1 MPDHH
6 GQHESQVDDEQE
18 GREGHERTV
27 CFQPTRRLQNAS
39 SPDAV
44 AGVQQIMKAI
54 HAGGVP
60 QETLELVHMRT
71 SQINGCN
78 ACIASGITNAERIG
92 LSSERLLTLPAWRE
106 SALYDDA
113 ERAALG
119 LAEAMTRLADHP
131 EVSALHGV
139 SRNTLSAAWS
149 RLPAPAEEVPG
160 TLGFGVTDDRGNER
174 NPPTKRLGEC
184 CQRRGAGVARVAAW
198 ARVHRGSDDPRR
210 A

>member
-1 MPDHH
+1 MPETQT
-6 GQHESQVDDEQE
+6 GV
-18 GREGHERTV
+18 
-27 CFQPTRRLQNAS
+27 PRLQNTS

-54 HAGGVP
+54 YTGGVP
-60 QETLELVHMRT
+60 QETLELAHMRA

-92 LSSERLLTLPAWRE
+92 LSTERLLTLPAWRD

-131 EVSALHGV
+131 DVVTEEIWADAAEQFDERALSALV
-139 SRNTLSAAWS
+139 SMIALTNFFNRVNTTLKV
-149 RLPAPAEEVPG
+149 LP
-160 TLGFGVTDDRGNER
+160 
-174 NPPTKRLGEC
+174 
-184 CQRRGAGVARVAAW
+184 
-198 ARVHRGSDDPRR
+198 GSWD
-210 A
+210 